1 MLVLQVVTIKLDCWW
16 VRSVGSFSSVTGL
29 FRHKHSQSVEDGG
42 SLTDETAIDSK
53 QLRKYIILMVIAFGG
68 G

>member
-1 MLVLQVVTIKLDCWW
+1 
-16 VRSVGSFSSVTGL
+16 VGSFSSVTGL